1 MAFNFFTGQNEPDN
15 PTKPFLDWMHETD
28 PAKQIEIINAAPAGS
43 IVGASDYQRP
53 LYKGT
58 DGKIHQDSPTGPIYG
73 SGDAQQ
79 ALNASVGAVQATNTA
94 WTQDQASQGKNFDKA
109 AMVAQGLIGGM
120 GAATL
125 AGGLFGAGP
134 LAGSGVANPGWVS
147 AEGGT
152 GYSGG
157 VATDALTT
165 STPFTS
171 QTPYTPDPSQFT
183 DATINTSQ
191 TPVNS
196 VIDPVSAAENASQ
209 AATDEAARQAIAN
222 GTATTAQTAIG
233 TAAAAKAGMSI
244 KDWAKIAIPVV
255 GGIIGGTQ
263 ANSKPAGTTTVTTD
277 IPDWLKPYVTGNLD
291 AAQAWMKANP
301 QDNSLLSPAT
311 AQLKSTIAGDYL
323 NSNPYID
330 ATFAKARD
338 AVGAGI
344 DSRFTSAGRYGSGA
358 HQGVLGT
365 TFNNLATDI
374 YGNNY
379 ANERKLQQQASTIAP
394 AFTQDAAAA
403 PFSGFTNFSNLTKGL
418 GTQTTS
424 PYFTNPAGGALSG
437 VLAGYGLTRAFPP

>member
-1 MAFNFFTGQNEPDN
+1 MAFNFFTGQNESDD

-134 LAGSGVANPGWVS
+134 LAGSAS
-147 AEGGT
+147 
-152 GYSGG
+152 SGL
-157 VATDALTT
+157 V
-165 STPFTS
+165 TP
-171 QTPYTPDPSQFT
+171 
-183 DATINTSQ
+183 
-191 TPVNS
+191 
-196 VIDPVSAAENASQ
+196 Q
-209 AATDEAARQAIAN
+209 AASSLAANAGNMSLVPGTTTLSGALESAVGNAAGQSLIPGSLGSGAALGGLEGAYAISPLVSEAAKAVAS
-222 GTATTAQTAIG
+222 GTATAAQTATA

-244 KDWAKIAIPVV
+244 TDWAKIAIPVV

-291 AAQAWMKANP
+291 AAKQYMAANP
-301 QDNSLLSPAT
+301 QNNSLIAPAT
-311 AQLKSTIAGDYL
+311 AQLQKTISGDYL
-323 NSNPYID
+323 NANPYID
-330 ATFAKARD
+330 AQVKKAQD
-338 AVGAGI
+338 LTGSNI
-344 DSRFTSAGRYGSGA
+344 DSRFTS
-358 HQGVLGT
+358 
-365 TFNNLATDI
+365 
-374 YGNNY
+374 
-379 ANERKLQQQASTIAP
+379 
-394 AFTQDAAAA
+394 
-403 PFSGFTNFSNLTKGL
+403 
-418 GTQTTS
+418 
-424 PYFTNPAGGALSG
+424 
-437 VLAGYGLTRAFPP
+437 